1 MRNVRVT
8 CEKEPFCVTRREE
21 HARSGCVETAFGAAT
36 EVVIE
41 PALGF
46 TVQIV
51 LNDFGPLERV
61 YQRTHYVKIFDARA
75 TVASIHDERMFA
87 VRFSREQP

>member
-1 MRNVRVT
+1 MRSQIPPLT
-8 CEKEPFCVTRREE
+8 P
-21 HARSGCVETAFGAAT
+21 H
-36 EVVIE
+36 E

-61 YQRTHYVKIFDARA
+61 YQLTHYVKIFDARA
-75 TVASIHDERMFA
+75 TIASIDDERMFA
-87 VRFSREQP
+87 VRLSREQP